1 MDTPTPPGSPSLQG
15 PSAPQ
20 GFTALHPLLQHHIV
34 NSLGWPGLRPLQE
47 QTVRPLLDGQDALL
61 LAPTAGGKTE
71 AAVFPVLSRMAAE
84 DWAGLT
90 VLYVTPLKALLNNLA
105 GRLGDYAD
113 WMGRRV
119 EVWHGDVGEGR
130 RRTIRADP
138 PDILLTTPESLE
150 AMLASTKTDHRR
162 LFGEL
167 RAVVID
173 EVHAFAGDDR
183 GWHLSALLARLE
195 HLVGHPLQRIGM
207 SATVGNP
214 VELLRWLQGGVDG
227 RPGRVIAPGIDLDG
241 HPAPPSPG
249 DAEIVV
255 DAVPT
260 LDSAAVLL
268 SKLYRGGKRLAFVDS
283 RRQAEELA
291 AMLGQAGID
300 VYLSHSSLSAEER
313 RRSEQAFAE
322 ARDCVIVATS
332 TLELGIDVGDLD
344 RMIQIGA
351 PGTVSSFLQRLGRT
365 GRRPGTVRNC
375 LFIATEPE
383 QLLRTL
389 GLLHAWGRGY
399 VEPVVP
405 PPIPL
410 HLVAQQIMAALLQE
424 GSLPRFGWQDRWAS
438 SPLMS
443 TAVLERPAELV
454 VDFLIERGYLVV
466 DGGAMMLGPDAE
478 TVFGRRHFMDLLTTF
493 AMPRQFTVLEG
504 RREVGTVEW
513 RALTG
518 LESPIRLLL
527 AGRSWQVTDINWSRH
542 QVQVEL
548 VDSGGTAQYGFGGA
562 DVGRAV
568 AQGMKA
574 VLLGDLPGQI
584 RLTARAR
591 AALADDEDRLQHTA
605 SVTGPVWTTSGTVAK
620 WWTWEGTAANR
631 RYTAALGPSLGDEL
645 APQAGMTR
653 PDSIVLH
660 PSVPIAAATERL
672 EFWDALPE
680 HERPLPDVHPALVKK
695 LKFSEALPRK
705 WAQEVIA
712 RRLT

>member
-1 MDTPTPPGSPSLQG
+1 MDTLTPPGPSR
-15 PSAPQ
+15 PE
-20 GFTALHPLLQHHIV
+20 GFAALHPLLQHHVV
-34 NSLGWPGLRPLQE
+34 NTLGWPGLRALQE
-47 QTVRPLLDGQDALL
+47 QTIRPLLDGQDALL

-71 AAVFPVLSRMAAE
+71 AAVFPVLSRMATD

-90 VLYVTPLKALLNNLA
+90 VLYVTPLKALLNNLSE
-105 GRLGDYAD
+105 RLSDYAD

-119 EVWHGDVGEGR
+119 AVWHGDVGESR
-130 RRTIRADP
+130 RRAIRADP
-138 PDILLTTPESLE
+138 PDILLTTPESIE

-195 HLVGHPLQRIGM
+195 YLVGRPLQRIGM

-227 RPGRVIAPGIDLDG
+227 RPGRVIAPDIDLDG
-241 HPAPPSPG
+241 PRTPPPAG
-249 DAEIVV
+249 DAEVVV
-255 DAVPT
+255 DAVET

-268 SKLYRGGKRLAFVDS
+268 SKLYRGGKRLVFVDS

-291 AMLGQAGID
+291 SMLGQASVD

-351 PGTVSSFLQRLGRT
+351 PNTVSSFLQRLGRT

-375 LFIATEPE
+375 LFIATEPDH
-383 QLLRTL
+383 LLRTL
-389 GLLHAWGRGY
+389 GLLHAWGSGY

-405 PPIPL
+405 PPVPL

-424 GSLPRFGWQDRWAS
+424 GALPRYGWQERWAS

-443 TAVLERPAELV
+443 IDTLERPAELV
-454 VDFLIERGYLVV
+454 VDFLLERGYLNV
-466 DGGAMMLGPDAE
+466 DGGTMFLGPNAE
-478 TVFGRRHFMDLLTTF
+478 AVFGRRHFMDLLTTF
-493 AMPRQFTVLEG
+493 AMPRQFTVFEG

-513 RALTG
+513 RALSDVEG
-518 LESPIRLLL
+518 PIRLLL
-527 AGRSWQVTDINWSRH
+527 AGRSWQVTDINWPRH
-542 QVQVEL
+542 QVQVEM
-548 VDSGGTAQYGFGGA
+548 VDSGGKAQYGFGGA
-562 DVGRAV
+562 DIGQAI

-574 VLLGDLPGQI
+574 VLLGELPEQI

-591 AALADDEDRLQHTA
+591 AALADDQDRLRHTA
-605 SVTGPVWTTSGTVAK
+605 SVHGPVWSTAGKAPQ
-620 WWTWEGTAANR
+620 WWTWEGSAANR
-631 RYTAALGPSLGDEL
+631 RYTAALGPALGIEL
-645 APQAGMTR
+645 TPQHGVVR
-653 PDSIVLH
+653 PDSISLH
-660 PSVPIAAATERL
+660 PHTPIAAAAERL
-672 EFWDALPE
+672 EFWSALPE
-680 HERPLPDVHPALVKK
+680 EDRPLPDVHQTLIKK
-695 LKFSEALPRK
+695 LKFSEALPIE
-705 WAQEVIA
+705 WAQKVISQ
-712 RRLT
+712 RLTS

>member
-1 MDTPTPPGSPSLQG
+1 MAASTPG
-15 PSAPQ
+15 

-34 NSLGWPGLRPLQE
+34 NTLGWPGLRPLQDE
-47 QTVRPLLDGQDALL
+47 TVRPLLDGSDALL

-71 AAVFPVLSRMAAE
+71 AAIFPILTRMAQAE
-84 DWAGLT
+84 WAGLT

-105 GRLGDYAD
+105 VRLEDYAN

-119 EVWHGDVGEGR
+119 DVWHGDVSESR
-130 RRTIRADP
+130 RRAIRADP
-138 PDILLTTPESLE
+138 PDILLTTPESIE

-162 LFGEL
+162 LFGDL
-167 RAVVID
+167 QAVVID

-183 GWHLSALLARLE
+183 GWHLSALLSRLE
-195 HLVGHPLQRIGM
+195 HLVGYPLQRIGM

-214 VELLRWLQGGVDG
+214 VELLRWLQGGVDC
-227 RPGRVIAPGIDLDG
+227 RPGRVIAPGIALTG
-241 HPAPPSPG
+241 PAAPPAVGS
-249 DAEIVV
+249 AEVVV
-255 DAVPT
+255 DAVDT

-268 SKLYRGGKRLAFVDS
+268 SKLYRGGKRLVFVDS

-291 AMLGQAGID
+291 SMLGEAGVD

-313 RRSEQAFAE
+313 RRSEHAFAE

-351 PGTVSSFLQRLGRT
+351 PGSVSSFLQRLGRT

-375 LFIATEPE
+375 LFIATQPDH
-383 QLLRTL
+383 LLRTL

-405 PPIPL
+405 PPVPL

-424 GSLPRFGWQDRWAS
+424 GTLPRYGWQDRWAA
-438 SPLMS
+438 SPLMQFE
-443 TAVLERPAELV
+443 TLERSAELV
-454 VDFLIERGYLVV
+454 VDFLVERGYLSV
-466 DGGAMMLGPDAE
+466 DGGAMFLGPDAE
-478 TVFGRRHFMDLLTTF
+478 AVFGRRHFMDLLTTF

-513 RALTG
+513 RALSDADG
-518 LESPIRLLL
+518 PIRLLL
-527 AGRSWQVTDINWSRH
+527 AGRSWQVTDINWPRH

-548 VDSGGTAQYGFGGA
+548 VASGGTAQYGFGGA

-568 AQGMKA
+568 AQGMRA
-574 VLLGDLPGQI
+574 ILLGELPEQI

-591 AALADDEDRLQHTA
+591 AALADDEDRLRHTA
-605 SVTGPVWTTSGTVAK
+605 SVHGPVWSTSGSAPQ
-620 WWTWEGTAANR
+620 WWTWEGNAANR
-631 RYTAALGPSLGDEL
+631 RYTAALGPALGEEL
-645 APQAGMTR
+645 MPQHGLIR
-653 PDSIVLH
+653 PDSLSLH
-660 PSVPIAAATERL
+660 PDVPIAAAAERL
-672 EFWDALPE
+672 EFWNALPE
-680 HERPLPDVHPALVKK
+680 EDRPLPDVHPALVKK
-695 LKFSEALPRK
+695 LKFSEALPEQ

-712 RRLT
+712 RRMVADG

>member
-1 MDTPTPPGSPSLQG
+1 MDSPAPPDYRPH
-15 PSAPQ
+15 
-20 GFTALHPLLQHHIV
+20 GFFALHPLLQHHVV
-34 NSLGWPGLRPLQE
+34 NTLGWPGLRPLQE
-47 QTVRPLLDGQDALL
+47 ESVRPLLDGQDALL

-71 AAVFPVLSRMAAE
+71 AAVFPVLSRMSVG
-84 DWAGLT
+84 DWAGMT
-90 VLYVTPLKALLNNLA
+90 VLYVTPLKALLNNLSE
-105 GRLGDYAD
+105 RLRDYAD

-119 EVWHGDVGEGR
+119 EVWHGDVGESR
-130 RRTIRADP
+130 RHAIRADP
-138 PDILLTTPESLE
+138 PDVLLTTPESIE

-195 HLVGHPLQRIGM
+195 HLVGRPLQRIGM

-241 HPAPPSPG
+241 PPTPPATA
-249 DAEIVV
+249 DVEIVV
-255 DAVPT
+255 DAVET

-268 SKLYRGGKRLAFVDS
+268 SKLYRGSKRLVFVDS

-291 AMLGQAGID
+291 SLLGNAGVD

-351 PGTVSSFLQRLGRT
+351 PSTVSSFLQRLGRT

-375 LFIATEPE
+375 LFIATEPDH
-383 QLLRTL
+383 LLRTL

-405 PPIPL
+405 PPVPL

-424 GSLPRFGWQDRWAS
+424 GALPRYGWQDRWAS
-438 SPLMS
+438 SPLMRVE
-443 TAVLERPAELV
+443 TLERPAELV
-454 VDFLIERGYLVV
+454 VDFLVERGYLNV
-466 DGGAMMLGPDAE
+466 DGGTMFLGPDAE
-478 TVFGRRHFMDLLTTF
+478 KVFGRRHFMNLLTTF

-504 RREVGTVEW
+504 RREVGTIEW
-513 RALTG
+513 RALTDVDG
-518 LESPIRLLL
+518 PIRLLL
-527 AGRSWQVTDINWSRH
+527 AGRSWKVTDINWPRH
-542 QVQVEL
+542 RVQVEM
-548 VDSGGTAQYGFGGA
+548 VESGGKAQYGFGGA
-562 DVGRAV
+562 DIGYAV

-574 VLLGDLPGQI
+574 VLLGELPEQI

-591 AALADDEDRLQHTA
+591 GALAEDEDRLRHTV
-605 SVTGPVWTTSGTVAK
+605 SVHGPVWTTSGTAAQ
-620 WWTWEGTAANR
+620 WWTWEGSAANR
-631 RYTAALGPSLGDEL
+631 RYTAALGPALGDEL
-645 APQAGMTR
+645 AHQHGMVR
-653 PDSIVLH
+653 PDSITLR
-660 PSVPIAAATERL
+660 PDTPIAAATERL
-672 EFWDALPE
+672 GLWNSLPE
-680 HERPLPDVHPALVKK
+680 DERPLPDVHPSLVKK
-695 LKFSEALPRK
+695 LKFSEALPTE
-705 WAQEVIA
+705 WAQEVVA
-712 RRLT
+712 RRMI